1 MKNLIEMKK
10 TGLLLLIVLLSAGL
24 YAAGGKIETIK
35 IKTSSQCGE
44 CKERIEEALA
54 FEKGVKTAEL
64 DLKTKIITV
73 TYKKSKTSPEKIRK
87 AISKVGYDA
96 DDVAADKKAYSK
108 LDACCKKPDD
118 PDAEPH
124 K

>member
-1 MKNLIEMKK
+1 MKK
-10 TGLLLLIVLLSAGL
+10 TGILILALFMFAGL
-24 YAAGGKIETIK
+24 YSADGKFETIK

-64 DLKTKIITV
+64 DVETKIVTV

-96 DDVAADKKAYSK
+96 DKVAADPKAYSK

-118 PDAEPH
+118 PEAEPH

>member
-1 MKNLIEMKK
+1 MKK
-10 TGLLLLIVLLSAGL
+10 TGILLIALLLAAGL
-24 YAAGGKIETIK
+24 YAADGKFDTIK
-35 IKTSSQCGE
+35 IKTSSQCDE

-54 FEKGVKTAEL
+54 FEKGVKTSDL
-64 DLKTKIITV
+64 DVETKIVTV

-96 DDVAADKKAYSK
+96 DDVSADPKAYSK

-118 PDAEPH
+118 PEAEPH

>member
-1 MKNLIEMKK
+1 MKK
-10 TGLLLLIVLLSAGL
+10 TSIYLLMLFLTAGVSA
-24 YAAGGKIETIK
+24 ADGKFETIK

-44 CKERIEEALA
+44 CKEIIEEALA

-64 DLKTKIITV
+64 DLETKIVTV

-96 DDVAADKKAYSK
+96 DEVAADPKAYSK

>member
-1 MKNLIEMKK
+1 MKK
-10 TGLLLLIVLLSAGL
+10 TGILLLMMILSAGIH
-24 YAAGGKIETIK
+24 AEDGKFETIK
-35 IKTSSQCGE
+35 IKTSSQCDM

-64 DLKTKIITV
+64 DIETKIVTV
-73 TYKKSKTSPEKIRK
+73 TYKKGKTSPEKIRK

-96 DDVAADKKAYSK
+96 DDVAADTKAYAK

-118 PDAEPH
+118 PEAEPH

>member
-1 MKNLIEMKK
+1 MKKLIEMKK
-10 TGLLLLIVLLSAGL
+10 TGIILMMVLLTAST
-24 YAAGGKIETIK
+24 YAAGGKFETIK

-64 DLKTKIITV
+64 DVETKIVTV
-73 TYKKSKTSPEKIRK
+73 TYKKNKTSPEKIRK

-96 DDVAADKKAYSK
+96 DDVAADTKAYSK

>member
-1 MKNLIEMKK
+1 MRK
-10 TGLLLLIVLLSAGL
+10 TGILLWIMLLSAGL
-24 YAAGGKIETIK
+24 YAEDGKFETIK
-35 IKTSSQCGE
+35 IKTSSQCEE

-64 DLKTKIITV
+64 DVETKIVTV

-96 DDVAADKKAYSK
+96 DNVPADPKAYSK
-108 LDACCKKPDD
+108 LDACCKKPVD
-118 PDAEPH
+118 PEATPY
-124 K
+124 KR

>member
-1 MKNLIEMKK
+1 MKK
-10 TGLLLLIVLLSAGL
+10 LGIYLIMTFLAVGLSA
-24 YAAGGKIETIK
+24 ADGKFATIK
-35 IKTSSQCGE
+35 IKTSSQCDM

-54 FEKGVKTAEL
+54 FEKGVKKADL
-64 DLKTKIITV
+64 DVETKICTV
-73 TYKKSKTSPEKIRK
+73 TYKKNKTTAEKIRK

-96 DDVAADKKAYSK
+96 DDVAADPKAYAK

-118 PDAEPH
+118 PDAMPH

>member
-1 MKNLIEMKK
+1 MRR
-10 TGLLLLIVLLSAGL
+10 TGIFILMMLLAAGL
-24 YAAGGKIETIK
+24 YAEDGKFDTIK

-44 CKERIEEALA
+44 CKEIIEEALA

-64 DLKTKIITV
+64 DVETKIVTV

-96 DDVAADKKAYSK
+96 DEVAADKKAYSK

>member
-1 MKNLIEMKK
+1 MRK
-10 TGLLLLIVLLSAGL
+10 TGIFLLMVLLATGL
-24 YAAGGKIETIK
+24 YAADSKFDTIK
-35 IKTSSQCGE
+35 VKTSSQCGE
-44 CKERIEEALA
+44 CKEIIEEALA

-64 DLKTKIITV
+64 DVETKIVTV
-73 TYKKSKTSPEKIRK
+73 TYKKNKTSPEKIRK

-96 DDVAADKKAYSK
+96 DDLTADPKAYSK

>member
-1 MKNLIEMKK
+1 MKK
-10 TGLLLLIVLLSAGL
+10 PGILILMMIL
-24 YAAGGKIETIK
+24 AAELFAADGKFDTIK
-35 IKTSSQCGE
+35 IKTSSQCDE
-44 CKERIEEALA
+44 CKVRIEEAMA
-54 FEKGVKTAEL
+54 FEKGVKTAVL
-64 DLKTKIITV
+64 DVETKILAV

-96 DDVAADKKAYSK
+96 DDVAADKKAYAK